1 MIKTK
6 TFVFII
12 DIFMLIKISSM
23 CYNSI
28 TVLYVQYYIF
38 FDKREKHG
46 IALSLLRISVILNL
60 LYLWLS
66 LIQLLNY
73 VYLNASI
80 SLYAFILWGGEAFG
94 WSKYG

>member
-1 MIKTK
+1 MIALNIKVHEIYNKLVSKIGVFILRKYKDILVSIMIKTK

-60 LYLWLS
+60 LYL
-66 LIQLLNY
+66 
-73 VYLNASI
+73 
-80 SLYAFILWGGEAFG
+80 
-94 WSKYG
+94 